1 MPSPLADFR
10 KIVFANTLRGCQ
22 LSIEL
27 PAEDLELIG
36 SFVQRKELARGRIS
50 SAKALPAKAFTWC
63 SAAR

>member
-22 LSIEL
+22 FFTGLL
-27 PAEDLELIG
+27 AEDRELIA
-36 SFVQRKELARGRIS
+36 SFVQPKELARRRIF
-50 SAKALPAKAFTWC
+50 SAKVPPAKAFTWC